1 MKFRPTVE
9 EITRISEQGKY
20 DVVPVSCE
28 LMSDFITPIEVM
40 RILKNVSTHCFMLE
54 SAQADDT
61 WGRYTFLGFE
71 PKFCIAAKNGVTT
84 ITEGDKVVKTGEG
97 DPSEY
102 IEDLL
107 KDYTSPKIE
116 GLPSFTGGLVGYF
129 AYDYVKYAEKKLNLK
144 AEDNEGFARL
154 RGFL

>member
-61 WGRYTFLGFE
+61 WGRYTFLGFDPKASISCREGEMKVGDEVFHTDDDCSVAE
-71 PKFCIAAKNGVTT
+71 PRIVIGP
-84 ITEGDKVVKTGEG
+84 EGKQRRIDVFV
-97 DPSEY
+97 
-102 IEDLL
+102 
-107 KDYTSPKIE
+107 
-116 GLPSFTGGLVGYF
+116 
-129 AYDYVKYAEKKLNLK
+129 
-144 AEDNEGFARL
+144 
-154 RGFL
+154 